1 MIYGVSKSKIRK
13 LLEKMISINFL
24 SINVDYVSIFI
35 QESEVCSFSVCALY
49 TNRCVFLCVSV
60 YVRESCK
67 RKQSTTALEVYNLCN
82 LSVEMNWVIY
92 WKTQSQEDWI
102 STAYP
107 RAPIHQV
114 PINNLTIEF

>member
-1 MIYGVSKSKIRK
+1 MFRFSFKKAGPALFSGGVC
-13 LLEKMISINFL
+13 
-24 SINVDYVSIFI
+24 
-35 QESEVCSFSVCALY
+35 VCERESVCEKERERER
-49 TNRCVFLCVSV
+49 NWG
-60 YVRESCK
+60 RESCK
-67 RKQSTTALEVYNLCN
+67 RKQSARALEVYNLCN

-107 RAPIHQV
+107 KAPIHQV

>member
-1 MIYGVSKSKIRK
+1 MCVCVCVCVYERER
-13 LLEKMISINFL
+13 EK
-24 SINVDYVSIFI
+24 
-35 QESEVCSFSVCALY
+35 E
-49 TNRCVFLCVSV
+49 
-60 YVRESCK
+60 RESCK
-67 RKQSTTALEVYNLCN
+67 RKQSARALEVYNLCN

-107 RAPIHQV
+107 QAPIHQV

>member
-1 MIYGVSKSKIRK
+1 MFRFSFKEAGPA
-13 LLEKMISINFL
+13 LF
-24 SINVDYVSIFI
+24 
-35 QESEVCSFSVCALY
+35 SEE
-49 TNRCVFLCVSV
+49 TE
-60 YVRESCK
+60 RERERRK
-67 RKQSTTALEVYNLCN
+67 RKQSARALEVYNLCN

-107 RAPIHQV
+107 QAPIHQL

>member
-1 MIYGVSKSKIRK
+1 MFRFSFKKAGPALFSGGVCVR
-13 LLEKMISINFL
+13 
-24 SINVDYVSIFI
+24 
-35 QESEVCSFSVCALY
+35 VCVCV
-49 TNRCVFLCVSV
+49 CVWEREGERE
-60 YVRESCK
+60 RESCK
-67 RKQSTTALEVYNLCN
+67 RKQSARALEVYNLCN

-107 RAPIHQV
+107 QAPIHQV

>member
-1 MIYGVSKSKIRK
+1 
-13 LLEKMISINFL
+13 MISINFL

-35 QESEVCSFSVCALY
+35 QESGACSFF
-49 TNRCVFLCVSV
+49 RRRLCVRVRARVREKEGGESKGE
-60 YVRESCK
+60 RESCK
-67 RKQSTTALEVYNLCN
+67 RTQRARALEVYNLCN

-102 STAYP
+102 SAAYP
-107 RAPIHQV
+107 QAPIHQV

>member
-1 MIYGVSKSKIRK
+1 
-13 LLEKMISINFL
+13 MISINFL

-35 QESEVCSFSVCALY
+35 QESEACSFFTGRLCASVRA
-49 TNRCVFLCVSV
+49 CVCERGREREREGERGGE
-60 YVRESCK
+60 RESCK
-67 RKQSTTALEVYNLCN
+67 RKQSARALEVYNLCN

>member
-1 MIYGVSKSKIRK
+1 MCICVCERGKERERK
-13 LLEKMISINFL
+13 
-24 SINVDYVSIFI
+24 
-35 QESEVCSFSVCALY
+35 
-49 TNRCVFLCVSV
+49 
-60 YVRESCK
+60 RERVVNAS
-67 RKQSTTALEVYNLCN
+67 RAAALEVYNLCN

>member
-1 MIYGVSKSKIRK
+1 MFRFSFKKARPALFSGGVCVRP
-13 LLEKMISINFL
+13 
-24 SINVDYVSIFI
+24 
-35 QESEVCSFSVCALY
+35 CAH
-49 TNRCVFLCVSV
+49 LCVLCC
-60 YVRESCK
+60 VREGDRERATERGGESCK
-67 RKQSTTALEVYNLCN
+67 RKQSAQALEVYNLCN

>member
-1 MIYGVSKSKIRK
+1 M
-13 LLEKMISINFL
+13 
-24 SINVDYVSIFI
+24 
-35 QESEVCSFSVCALY
+35 
-49 TNRCVFLCVSV
+49 CVRARTRV
-60 YVRESCK
+60 YVCREREGERESCK
-67 RKQSTTALEVYNLCN
+67 RKHSRALEVYNLCN

>member
-1 MIYGVSKSKIRK
+1 MFR
-13 LLEKMISINFL
+13 F
-24 SINVDYVSIFI
+24 
-35 QESEVCSFSVCALY
+35 SFKKAGLAL
-49 TNRCVFLCVSV
+49 FSGAGCVSPRAR
-60 YVRESCK
+60 VRAHVRK
-67 RKQSTTALEVYNLCN
+67 RERVVNASRAAALEVYDLCN